1 MKINITNSNNIK
13 MEENET
19 IAHQTKIL
27 EAMSKVREN
36 LIKYKKKINGT
47 LVVYKN
53 GKIMHIKP

>member
-1 MKINITNSNNIK
+1 